1 MTDPSPSDNELDYAL
16 LSQLESKTDSNQ
28 RDLAKRLG
36 VSVGKMNYCLRAVID
51 RGWVKVNN
59 FRRSDNKLGYV
70 YILTPT
76 GVHAKM
82 RMARRFLALK
92 EAEFEQLQREIDALR
107 VEVSRQGVNSV
118 SGAPTSGEAGGR
130 DERQ

>member
-1 MTDPSPSDNELDYAL
+1 MHLPAAHAQPLGPIA
-16 LSQLESKTDSNQ
+16 
-28 RDLAKRLG
+28 RVAVGLAKRLG

-130 DERQ
+130 DERP